1 MSYVLTQTVKY
12 EDKSPI
18 VIKASPKSIRQLQG
32 ASATFKLIGMMLLRA
47 RHGILNVSLPSGQTV
62 VFDHGLPGPAATVI
76 VHDYDFAEQAMAGG
90 DVGFGESY
98 MDGKWSTP
106 DLTKVLEFFSENFD
120 AAGRLAIGSLVVR
133 ISNMIRHVFNRNSRA
148 GSKRNIEAHYDLGN
162 DFYSAWLDPSMTYSS
177 ALFDRPNL
185 SLEQAQTA
193 KYARIADELDLREGK
208 HVLEIGCGWGGF
220 AEYAAKH
227 RGAQVTALTLS
238 PSQREFALARMQRE
252 GIADKVDIRLQD
264 YRDHEGHYDG
274 VASIEMFEAVGEK
287 YWPSYFSK
295 VESALKPGG
304 KAALQIITI
313 KDDLFPRYRKRAD
326 FIQRYIFPGGMLP
339 SEEALRKQ
347 TDDAGLVIENVQYFG
362 PDYAETLRR
371 WAKAFEEAW
380 TASIMP
386 LGFDERF
393 RRMWR
398 FYMSYCE
405 AGFDNGRI
413 NVGQFKLKKR

>member
-1 MSYVLTQTVKY
+1 MSYVLTRTDESADNASV
-12 EDKSPI
+12 

-32 ASATFKLIGMMLLRA
+32 ATASFKLVGMMLLRA
-47 RHGILNVSLPSGQTV
+47 RNGTLNVCLPTGQTV
-62 VFDHGLPGPAATVI
+62 VFDHGLPGPSATVI
-76 VHDYDFAEQAMAGG
+76 VHDYAFAEQSMAGG

-98 MDGKWSTP
+98 MDGQWSTP

-133 ISNMIRHVFNRNSRA
+133 VSNMIRHVFNRNSRA

-177 ALFDRPNL
+177 ALFDKPNL
-185 SLEQAQTA
+185 SLEQAQLA
-193 KYARIADELDLREGK
+193 KYARIADELNLSEGK
-208 HVLEIGCGWGGF
+208 SVLEIGCGWGGF

-227 RGAQVTALTLS
+227 RGAHVTALTLS

-252 GIADKVDIRLQD
+252 GIADKVDIRLED
-264 YRDHEGHYDG
+264 YRDHEGRYDG

-287 YWPSYFSK
+287 YWPSYFGK
-295 VESALKPGG
+295 VERSLKPGG

-339 SEEALRKQ
+339 SEDALRKQ
-347 TDDAGLVIENVQYFG
+347 TREVGLSIEDAHYFG

-380 TASIMP
+380 ASSIAP

-413 NVGQFKLKKR
+413 NVGQFSLARR